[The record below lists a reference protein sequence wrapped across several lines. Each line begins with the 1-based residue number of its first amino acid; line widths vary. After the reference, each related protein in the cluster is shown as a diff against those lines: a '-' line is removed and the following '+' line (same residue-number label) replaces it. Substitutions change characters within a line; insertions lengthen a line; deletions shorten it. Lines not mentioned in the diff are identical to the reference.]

1 MLGHGSILPTPA
13 AAVKWRCCT
22 PKLALDRGRI
32 RHFEAAMQKIT
43 PFLWFD
49 KEAEEATN
57 FYVSIFKDSKI
68 TDIRRYGSAGPGA
81 PGSVMT
87 VSFELEGQS
96 FMALNGGPVFKF
108 TEAIS
113 LFVRCETQ
121 AEVDKLWDRLCDGGQ
136 PGPCAWLKDK
146 YGVSWQIVP
155 VVLGE
160 MLADPDPVRSQ
171 RVMQAMLKMGKI
183 DIAALK
189 AAYDG

>member
-1 MLGHGSILPTPA
+1 
-13 AAVKWRCCT
+13 
-22 PKLALDRGRI
+22 
-32 RHFEAAMQKIT
+32 MQKIT

-49 KEAEEATN
+49 KEAEAAAN

-68 TDIRRYGSAGPGA
+68 LEVRRYGSAGPGV

-87 VSFELEGQS
+87 VSFQLEGQE
-96 FMALNGGPVFKF
+96 FIALNGGPHFKF
-108 TEAIS
+108 SEAIS

-121 AEVDKLWDRLCDGGQ
+121 AEVDELWKKLCDGGQ

-155 VVLGE
+155 IALDR
-160 MLADPDPVRSQ
+160 MLSDPDPAKSQ
-171 RVMQAMLKMGKI
+171 RVMQAMMKMGKI

-189 AAYDG
+189 VAYEA